1 MIKFPQPNARENVLL
16 ARLELLGTTISVSRT
31 RTQACGT
38 REAVN
43 RQGIPPAEKTKTGE
57 KTAETQ

>member
-16 ARLELLGTTISVSRT
+16 ARLELLGTTISVSRDAGLRDT
-31 RTQACGT
+31 GS
-38 REAVN
+38 RE
-43 RQGIPPAEKTKTGE
+43 PAGYPASGKNENGE